1 VQTNEEIHAMKM
13 RLVATAVGLTAA
25 LSACSATSTT
35 TYQAYTSD
43 APAPRVAVY
52 DADDPVPRAQPVE
65 IAAAGPSVLNS
76 DNKPV
81 QLRSGLNSDPNNPN
95 GAPGG
100 GASFNVY

>member
-1 VQTNEEIHAMKM
+1 MKM
-13 RLVATAVGLTAA
+13 RLIAAAVGLTTSLAA
-25 LSACSATSTT
+25 CTTSTT

-43 APAPRVAVY
+43 GPVAVPGAVAV
-52 DADDPVPRAQPVE
+52 ADEDPIPRAQTIEV
-65 IAAAGPSVLNS
+65 AAAGPSLLNS

-100 GASFNVY
+100 GASFNPY